1 MKEKLKRSKVNK
13 RSKSIYY
20 RVFKRVA
27 DIFCSL
33 MCLVVLIIVLPFIA
47 VAIKID
53 SPGPVFFT
61 QLRVGRY
68 GNLFKIIKLRTMEL
82 DAEKNID
89 RRVFK
94 NKKKPFVQQKND
106 PRVTRVG
113 KFLRRSSLD
122 ELPQLFCVL
131 RGTMSFIGPRPFIP
145 QEVKL
150 LKEEHL
156 KRLTVKPGMTG
167 LAQVNGRGSLA
178 LEERME
184 KDLEYIRNMSAWL
197 DIKILFFTVFSVFN
211 RKGVN

>member
-1 MKEKLKRSKVNK
+1 MKNKLKHSEVSKK
-13 RSKSIYY
+13 SKSVYY

-33 MCLVVLIIVLPFIA
+33 VCLIVLIIVLPFIA
-47 VAIKID
+47 LAIKID
-53 SPGPVFFT
+53 TPGPVFFY

-68 GNLFKIIKLRTMEL
+68 GNLFKIVKLRTMEL
-82 DAEKNID
+82 DAEKNMD
-89 RRVFK
+89 SRVFK
-94 NKKKPFVQQKND
+94 NRRSPFVQRKND

-145 QEVKL
+145 EEVEL

-156 KRLTVKPGMTG
+156 HRLTVKPGMTG
-167 LAQVNGRGSLA
+167 LAQVNGRGSLP
-178 LEERME
+178 LEARMA
-184 KDLEYIRNMSAWL
+184 KDLEYIKNMSPWL
-197 DIKILFFTVFSVFN
+197 DIKILFFTIFSVFN